1 MTTEP
6 DTVETPQP
14 PHPTSPGKLLAFS
27 SRYLLRWVLY
37 ALLIGTAVG
46 TVSFAFEWTLYH
58 LRVLISHT
66 WLWGLPVAG
75 GLMAAVLIRW
85 EKRVACDGVQVYID
99 AVSLKGT
106 WPGILLLP
114 LKFLASVITLATGGS
129 GGRVGPVVLMGGSF
143 GSFASKLTGAH
154 HPSDRATATMCGA
167 AAAVGALMR
176 APLGGG
182 IFAAEVLYPSSIRYR
197 GLFPALLSSTAGYLV
212 RKFFFPE
219 VWPLELL
226 EGYVFSPRELL
237 PVFAVA
243 ILAGLAG
250 LGFTLLYRAVEARA
264 RQMRQVA
271 WLTPAAGALLVVVF
285 GWITYALGA
294 EGTEIMGTGEHV
306 FKLAIDQK
314 LSLMLLVVILVFKAL
329 ATVTTVASGGSG
341 GLFFPSVLLGALV
354 GAALS
359 NALGA
364 LQALHL
370 GLVSAA
376 MAASLAAVV
385 NVPIAAAVMMIEI
398 FGVGYGVPIILG
410 AVVGFMIGRPGVIYH
425 YGRLH
430 IKTIEEED

>member
-1 MTTEP
+1 MTTDEGS
-6 DTVETPQP
+6 TGMSEA
-14 PHPTSPGKLLAFS
+14 PHPTSPHKLLAFS
-27 SRYLLRWVLY
+27 SAYMLRWVLY

-46 TVSFAFEWTLYH
+46 TASFAFEWTLYH
-58 LRVLISHT
+58 LRQLISHT

-75 GLMAAVLIRW
+75 GLLAAVLIKW

-99 AVSLKGT
+99 GVTSKREWL
-106 WPGILLLP
+106 GIVLLP
-114 LKFLASVITLATGGS
+114 LKYVASLFTLTTGGS

-143 GSFASKLTGAH
+143 GSFASRLTGAD

-167 AAAVGALMR
+167 AAAVGALMQ

-197 GLFPALLSSTAGYLV
+197 GLFPALLSSTAGFLV

-219 VWPLELL
+219 VWPLSLPQ
-226 EGYVFSPRELL
+226 GYTFSPIELL
-237 PVFAVA
+237 PVFGVA
-243 ILAGLAG
+243 ILAGLMG
-250 LGFTLLYRAVEARA
+250 LGFTLLYRVFEQKARL
-264 RQMRQVA
+264 MRQAV
-271 WLTPAAGALLVVVF
+271 WLTPAAGALLVILF
-285 GWITYALGA
+285 GWITRALGA
-294 EGTEIMGTGEHV
+294 QGTEIMGTGEYA
-306 FKLAIDQK
+306 FKLAIDQE
-314 LSLMLLVVILVFKAL
+314 LSLLLLVAILLFKAL
-329 ATVTTVASGGSG
+329 ATITTVGTGGSG

-359 NALGA
+359 NVLGA
-364 LQALHL
+364 TQALHL
-370 GLVSAA
+370 GLVSCA
-376 MAASLAAVV
+376 MAASLAAMV

-430 IKTIEEED
+430 VKTLEEED